1 MSDEQWGLSLELPDL
16 AGFRLWNV
24 ELLNWGTFDGSI
36 VSFPIEGQY
45 AFVTGSVGAGKST
58 VVDALTTLF
67 VPTARIVYNKAAG
80 AGKNERRLETYLRGV
95 YSTAADDTGTRA
107 KPVALRDTRH
117 VSAILAHFRDE
128 QANADAVFVH
138 VYYFTA
144 AGSIEKIYAVS
155 DAPITLEALLAGAN
169 SDPRTLQKLI
179 RQRMERCDSWRD
191 YLLAVRRKLG
201 LPHEQALDLWFQ
213 TVSMKQVEN
222 LTAFVRSHMLEP
234 PDETREKIDD
244 LVAHYEDLTASAA
257 AIDRAKAQL
266 AILDPLIENFDD
278 YDRHAGDGDGLARVR
293 DQALEQV
300 LPGHRDRSGGCGH
313 RGGGR
318 PNEVRAGAE
327 GGAGSAEEGDRGPD
341 RRPRQDDQRLRR
353 CRADRA
359 GEADRVG
366 RGRPGVAAIPPDAVR
381 GQVPGRRS
389 RAGLR
394 SGARSS

>member
-1 MSDEQWGLSLELPDL
+1 MELPDL

-67 VPTARIVYNKAAG
+67 VPTSRIVYNKAAG

-155 DAPITLEALLAGAN
+155 DAPITLEALLTGAN
-169 SDPRTLQKLI
+169 SDPRTLQRLI
-179 RQRMERCDSWRD
+179 R
-191 YLLAVRRKLG
+191 
-201 LPHEQALDLWFQ
+201 
-213 TVSMKQVEN
+213 
-222 LTAFVRSHMLEP
+222 
-234 PDETREKIDD
+234 
-244 LVAHYEDLTASAA
+244 
-257 AIDRAKAQL
+257 
-266 AILDPLIENFDD
+266 
-278 YDRHAGDGDGLARVR
+278 
-293 DQALEQV
+293 
-300 LPGHRDRSGGCGH
+300 
-313 RGGGR
+313 
-318 PNEVRAGAE
+318 
-327 GGAGSAEEGDRGPD
+327 
-341 RRPRQDDQRLRR
+341 
-353 CRADRA
+353 
-359 GEADRVG
+359 
-366 RGRPGVAAIPPDAVR
+366 
-381 GQVPGRRS
+381 
-389 RAGLR
+389 
-394 SGARSS
+394 